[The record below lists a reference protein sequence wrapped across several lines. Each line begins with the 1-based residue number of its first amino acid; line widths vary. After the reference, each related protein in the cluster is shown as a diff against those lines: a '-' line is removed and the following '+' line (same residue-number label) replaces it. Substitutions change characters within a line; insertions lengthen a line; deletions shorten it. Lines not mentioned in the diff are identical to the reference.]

1 MLELIDVHAGYGR
14 AAVLQGVRLHV
25 TPGEIV
31 TLIGSNGAG
40 KSTALRT
47 ISGLVPTRQG
57 QIRFLGQAI
66 SDRPSHAIVRA
77 GLAHVP
83 EGRRLFGD
91 MTVRE
96 NLLLGGYTG
105 SRRQSDERLA
115 RAYAWFPLLAERDR
129 QLAGSLSGGEQQM
142 VAIARGLMA
151 DPKLLLLDEPSL
163 GLAPKLVA
171 QVAEMIRTVRA
182 RGVTILLVEQ
192 NANLA
197 LQLCDR
203 GYVLQV
209 GRIVLEGAGRELLDD
224 PFVRTAYL
232 GL

>member
-14 AAVLQGVRLHV
+14 AAVLQGVSLHV
-25 TPGEIV
+25 TQGEIV

-57 QIRFLGQAI
+57 QIRFLSQAI

-105 SRRQSDERLA
+105 SRRESDERLA

>member
-14 AAVLQGVRLHV
+14 AAVLWGRRVRV
-25 TPGEIV
+25 TGGEIV

-57 QIRFLGQAI
+57 QIRFLGRAI

-105 SRRQSDERLA
+105 SRRESDERLA
-115 RAYAWFPLLAERDR
+115 RK
-129 QLAGSLSGGEQQM
+129 SGGEGK
-142 VAIARGLMA
+142 R
-151 DPKLLLLDEPSL
+151 
-163 GLAPKLVA
+163 
-171 QVAEMIRTVRA
+171 
-182 RGVTILLVEQ
+182 
-192 NANLA
+192 
-197 LQLCDR
+197 
-203 GYVLQV
+203 
-209 GRIVLEGAGRELLDD
+209 
-224 PFVRTAYL
+224 
-232 GL
+232 

>member
-14 AAVLQGVRLHV
+14 AAVLQGVSLHV
-25 TPGEIV
+25 TRGEIV

-57 QIRFLGQAI
+57 QIRFLGRAI

-105 SRRQSDERLA
+105 SRRESDERLA

>member
-14 AAVLQGVRLHV
+14 AAVLQGVSLHV
-25 TPGEIV
+25 TQGEIV

-57 QIRFLGQAI
+57 QIRFLGQPI

-105 SRRQSDERLA
+105 SRRESDERLA

-142 VAIARGLMA
+142 VAIARGLMT

-171 QVAEMIRTVRA
+171 QVAEMIRAVRD